1 MSQDHFFPPI
11 GQLAKKADD
20 LPEEPTTSDGDIQ
33 DDRPLEEIESLCMRC
48 GEQGTTRI
56 MLTSIPYFR
65 QVIVMSFRCE
75 HCGATNNEIQT
86 AGAIRELGV
95 TYTLK
100 VLHRGDLDRQI
111 VRSQACEIAIPEFDL
126 TLPANERGQLTTV
139 EGLLRDIVADLTADQ
154 PLRRT
159 QDEAAYT
166 KIQEIVDGLKE
177 VIDDDEED
185 EEVVEPD
192 KPVVEKLKDDPVKK
206 TITITL
212 DDPSGDSFLEFVGSM
227 ADPKWSLKTY
237 TRTLEQAA
245 GLGLVVSEEETKGTV
260 EENAGDQK
268 GAEGEDKGLDG
279 RNDEIFEFPGICPR
293 CGRALVTR
301 MKKVSIPYFKD
312 TLIMSTNCEN
322 CGYRDNEVKA
332 GSAISEKGKRITLKV
347 IDQEDLGRDVLKS
360 ETGGLMIPE
369 IDLVLQHG
377 TLGGRFTTLE
387 GILNQVYEELSQK
400 IILTGDSSTTGDEDR
415 EKFQK
420 FLEDLN
426 AVESFVNINVF
437 HVIFTPYAQIKQV
450 EREFT
455 LIIDDP
461 MANSYVQNIYA
472 PDPDP
477 NMTVETYERSWEQN
491 EELGLNDM
499 RVESYSGDKPVEGN
513 NS

>member
-1 MSQDHFFPPI
+1 MSQNQFFPPI
-11 GQLAKKADD
+11 GQLARKADD
-20 LPEEPTTSDGDIQ
+20 LPEEPTTSDGD

-48 GEQGTTRI
+48 REQGTTRI

-65 QVIVMSFRCE
+65 EVIVMSFRCE

-111 VRSQACEIAIPEFDL
+111 VRSQACEIVIPEFDL

-139 EGLLRDIVADLTADQ
+139 EGLLRDIVADLAADQ

-159 QDEAAYT
+159 QDEVAYT

-177 VIDDDEED
+177 VLDDN
-185 EEVVEPD
+185 EEVEEIESD

-245 GLGLVVSEEETKGTV
+245 RLGLVVSEEETKGAV
-260 EENAGDQK
+260 EENTGDQK
-268 GAEGEDKGLDG
+268 GAEGEDTGLDG

-360 ETGGLMIPE
+360 ETGGLTIPE

-387 GILNQVYEELSQK
+387 GILNQVYEELSEK
-400 IILTGDSSTTGDEDR
+400 MILGDSSTTGNEDR

-420 FLEDLN
+420 FLKDLN
-426 AVESFVNINVF
+426 A
-437 HVIFTPYAQIKQV
+437 IKQV

-513 NS
+513 NDKGDES

>member
-1 MSQDHFFPPI
+1 MSQNQFFPPI

-20 LPEEPTTSDGDIQ
+20 LPEEPTTSDGDTQ
-33 DDRPLEEIESLCMRC
+33 NDRPLEEIESLCMRC

-65 QVIVMSFRCE
+65 EVIVMSFRCE

-111 VRSQACEIAIPEFDL
+111 VRSQACEIVIPEFDL

-139 EGLLRDIVADLTADQ
+139 EGLLRDIVADLAADQ

-166 KIQEIVDGLKE
+166 KIQEIVDELKE
-177 VIDDDEED
+177 VLDDN
-185 EEVVEPD
+185 EEVEEIESD

-245 GLGLVVSEEETKGTV
+245 RLGLVVSEEETKGAV
-260 EENAGDQK
+260 EENTGDQK
-268 GAEGEDKGLDG
+268 GAEGEDTGLDG

-360 ETGGLMIPE
+360 ETGGLTIPE

-387 GILNQVYEELSQK
+387 GILNQVYEELSEK
-400 IILTGDSSTTGDEDR
+400 MILGDSSTTGNEDR

-420 FLEDLN
+420 FLKDLN
-426 AVESFVNINVF
+426 A
-437 HVIFTPYAQIKQV
+437 IKQV

-513 NS
+513 NDKGDES